1 MKNITF
7 DKILEDAVAWFN
19 ALPKSTQ
26 KQLKQEL
33 EHGAANLQNNKP

>member
-7 DKILEDAVAWFN
+7 SKILEDAVAWFN
-19 ALPKSTQ
+19 ALPESTQ

-33 EHGAANLQNNKP
+33 DKRL